1 VSGRGFWSFLTSR
14 NVVDAPLASLC
25 FAGFGKGLVEM
36 DGRLLQRNGVGL
48 RFLLPFL
55 IIISALI
62 FPEIGFSR

>member
-1 VSGRGFWSFLTSR
+1 
-14 NVVDAPLASLC
+14 VVDAPLASLC